1 MIQIKIIRNTIFI
14 VVLCWAFSSCYPCV
28 SVLPTNF
35 FFILFVILLHSTCLL
50 QDSIFFSFF
59 QKDGCPLFLVVKYPL
74 LSNRLHFYNWCFKN
88 D

>member
-35 FFILFVILLHSTCLL
+35 FFILFVIHTPYILHSTPAYYRIL
-50 QDSIFFSFF
+50 FFSLFF
-59 QKDGCPLFLVVKYPL
+59 KKMVALYF
-74 LSNRLHFYNWCFKN
+74 
-88 D
+88 

>member
-35 FFILFVILLHSTCLL
+35 FFILYVILLHSTPAYYRIPFFSLFSKRWL
-50 QDSIFFSFF
+50 PSIFSS
-59 QKDGCPLFLVVKYPL
+59 KISSIVK
-74 LSNRLHFYNWCFKN
+74 
-88 D
+88 